1 MELSCMLVR
10 PSFRRQKQKDHKFK
24 NNYIN
29 NGTGPE
35 SIVANESVSHNTF
48 PFLIWHSW
56 PLGNSSY
63 KHWADLRSHTSCC
76 LNAYHHPERYHPV
89 NEFPGVPSYPPTVIS
104 VPVSFPPCFTPCHF
118 STSFLTFPENKAP
131 AGHEKF
137 SPSLWAHSSASC
149 SHFLYP
155 LLYIIESFEH
165 VMNPSSSTALVNSLY
180 SFK

>member
-35 SIVANESVSHNTF
+35 LIVANESVSHNRF

-63 KHWADLRSHTSCC
+63 KHWADLRSHTSSC
-76 LNAYHHPERYHPV
+76 LNAYHHPELSSCEWIPWCA
-89 NEFPGVPSYPPTVIS
+89 FIS
-104 VPVSFPPCFTPCHF
+104 T
-118 STSFLTFPENKAP
+118 N
-131 AGHEKF
+131 
-137 SPSLWAHSSASC
+137 
-149 SHFLYP
+149 SHFCYQLVFHHGLLHVTFQLPSWPSQKTKLP
-155 LLYIIESFEH
+155 LDMRNLALHFEH
-165 VMNPSSSTALVNSLY
+165 TLLPPGAIFYTSSWT
-180 SFK
+180 